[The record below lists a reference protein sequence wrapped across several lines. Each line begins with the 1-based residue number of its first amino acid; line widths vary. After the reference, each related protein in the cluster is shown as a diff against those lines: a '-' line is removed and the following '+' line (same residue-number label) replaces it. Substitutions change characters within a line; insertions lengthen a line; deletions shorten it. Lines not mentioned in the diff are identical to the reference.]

1 MAKGSAIKRIMI
13 VEDDESTQEIYRD
26 IFDKERRYFVNIVD
40 TAESALKALRAD
52 AYDLVLLDIIM
63 EPMAGDSFLIYL
75 RKDPRTANIP
85 VIVVS
90 VLGEEI
96 LKTLRK
102 IDRVKILQKPITKE
116 VLFKKITQALK

>member
-26 IFDKERRYFVNIVD
+26 IFDKERGYFVNIVD

>member
-26 IFDKERRYFVNIVD
+26 IFDKERGYFVNIVD

-96 LKTLRK
+96 LKALRK

>member
-116 VLFKKITQALK
+116 VLLKEMTQALK